1 MAGWNDRPVP
11 SEEPEYEA
19 RASERLVFFS
29 DAVVAI
35 AITLLAIDLPV
46 PTGTTVHSFWASARD
61 NDGHYLA
68 FLISFLAIAAA
79 WNSHHDVFRYLRRT
93 DPRLRTFNMAWLM
106 SIILIPFATKLLTAP
121 GNDSVGAHA
130 LRFGFY
136 ALVQVLDSA
145 AMLAMVRHMSS
156 HRLLEPETPPA
167 LVADANWQAIG
178 LMFGFGLSIPVFFAT
193 TAGWALWFLG
203 PVVVARLHHRRMRN
217 RGGHVSTPAPPPHG

>member
-1 MAGWNDRPVP
+1 VA

-46 PTGTTVHSFWASARD
+46 PTGTTASAFLSSARD

-79 WNSHHDVFRYLRRT
+79 WNTHHDTFRYLRRS
-93 DPRLRTFNMAWLM
+93 DARLRTFNMAWLM
-106 SIILIPFATKLLTAP
+106 AIILIPFATKLLTAP

-136 ALVQVLDSA
+136 ALVQVLDAA
-145 AMLAMVRHMSS
+145 AMLAMVRHASS

-167 LVADANWQAIG
+167 MVTDANWQAAG
-178 LMFGFGLSIPVFFAT
+178 QMLGFGLSIPVFFAT

-203 PVVVARLHHRRMRN
+203 PLVIARVHHRRIRN
-217 RGGHVSTPAPPPHG
+217 HRGPGHDSTQAPPPHG